1 MYEIKPTPGVSIGSK
16 NAETKRNLA
25 KEEKE
30 SEKQEK
36 EEHYQNKE
44 RMHNAVLS
52 VSKEAI
58 ESNNDNANEI
68 SNGLDLIKEQ
78 IANLELSVPELFNGD
93 NIAES
98 LDSNSKNIE
107 GLLKDLVGNVSK
119 IKLENKE
126 LDLAPYIRSL
136 SEILTKNTK
145 SIKSELD
152 KLNKSVSE
160 IKLETEQPIEWVFS
174 VSAHKVGEAY
184 DVKALAYFGD
194 EDDG

>member
-1 MYEIKPTPGVSIGSK
+1 MYEIKPTPRVSIGSK
-16 NAETKRNLA
+16 NAEVKRRHE
-25 KEEKE
+25 KDEKE
-30 SEKQEK
+30 LNKKEQEK
-36 EEHYQNKE
+36 HYQHKE
-44 RMHNAVLS
+44 KMHSEVLKS
-52 VSKEAI
+52 QKIAAELAEV
-58 ESNNDNANEI
+58 NANGVIDAI
-68 SNGLDLIKEQ
+68 SKIEQ
-78 IANLELSVPELFNGD
+78 GISGLELTVPELFNGD

-152 KLNKSVSE
+152 KLNQSVSK

-184 DVKALAYFGD
+184 DIKALAYFGD
-194 EDDG
+194 ED